1 MKCSVESRD
10 GVVVVRVDG
19 DVDVANTLALRDTL
33 AEAMRDPGGTVLLD
47 LGGVE
52 FLDSAGVGL
61 LVSAHRRAQASS
73 GVFAIADVT
82 PTVARVLQLTRTD
95 RVLRVLTSVK
105 EALEVLASPPPGQG

>member
-1 MKCSVESRD
+1 MKCSVQSHN

-33 AEAMRDPGGTVLLD
+33 AEAMSNERATVLLD
-47 LGGVE
+47 LGGVD

-73 GVFAIADVT
+73 RVLAIADVS

-95 RVLRVLTSVK
+95 RVLRVLPSVE
-105 EALEVLASPPPGQG
+105 EALEVLASPPAGQG